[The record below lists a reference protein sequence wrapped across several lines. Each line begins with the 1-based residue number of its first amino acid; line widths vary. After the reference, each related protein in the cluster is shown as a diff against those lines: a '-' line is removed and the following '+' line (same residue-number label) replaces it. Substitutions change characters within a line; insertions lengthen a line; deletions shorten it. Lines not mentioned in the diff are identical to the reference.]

1 MTNTHDELLMI
12 GQFDQEID
20 VDDGWLLEKIDNII
34 QEALAKKDVY
44 IALNSCKTLKS
55 IIKTSG
61 IGLSKLLYLIY
72 HYWDEF
78 GVEDEF
84 EDIVFEY
91 VGLHRHTVER
101 YVRVWGMYAE
111 HKVPKQFM
119 AEIQKK
125 NIKDQIPIANALVQG
140 YTISQEN
147 WEALVEAPDYNTVA
161 QIIME
166 DVKQQESRKSSLK
179 IYVDERG
186 TIWAKK
192 GEAPRKFVGSLEIHS
207 DEEIVKMAIQRI
219 IKNTGMLERI

>member
-1 MTNTHDELLMI
+1 MI

>member
-1 MTNTHDELLMI
+1 MTDKDELLMI

-34 QEALAKKDVY
+34 QEALARKDVY

-147 WEALVEAPDYNTVA
+147 WEALAEAPDYNTVA

-186 TIWAKK
+186 TIWVKK

-219 IKNTGMLERI
+219 IKNTGMLERL

>member
-1 MTNTHDELLMI
+1 MTDSHDELLMI

-34 QEALAKKDVY
+34 QEALAQKDVY

-111 HKVPKQFM
+111 SKVPARFVQ
-119 AEIQKK
+119 EIQKK

-140 YTISQEN
+140 YTITPAN
-147 WEALVEAPDYNTVA
+147 WEALADAPDYNTVA

-179 IYVDERG
+179 IYVDDRG

-192 GEAPRKFVGSLEIHS
+192 GDEPRKFVGSLEIHS